1 MDLFD
6 TPRGRCNINFE
17 SETIRRSA
25 HTIERTFVMIG
36 IVATFLTSVITVLGT
51 GIIGL
56 VLAVGGSLIG

>member
-1 MDLFD
+1 MDLFY

-36 IVATFLTSVITVLGT
+36 IVATFLTAIVTLVAG

-56 VLAVGGSLIG
+56 VGAFAGIFI